1 MQITKDKT
9 GIGTVDEK
17 SFDTINDRTVM
28 EYRAPKKDVDPEKR
42 KTISEGAEYDE
53 YRVEFDQDGTM
64 ADGDV
69 ISENIKKEII
79 QEASEIPERKIKRAG
94 GGVAYMLGE

>member
-1 MQITKDKT
+1 MQIVKDKG
-9 GIGTVDEK
+9 GIGVADDKT
-17 SFDTINDRTVM
+17 FDTIEDRTVM
-28 EYRAPKKDVDPEKR
+28 DFR
-42 KTISEGAEYDE
+42 KGRGDETTKGTPADEYDE
-53 YRVEFDQDGTM
+53 FKVEFDIDGTP

>member
-1 MQITKDKT
+1 MQITKDKM

-17 SFDTINDRTVM
+17 SFDTINDRSIM
-28 EYRAPKKDVDPEKR
+28 EYRAPKKDVDPDSETFLK
-42 KTISEGAEYDE
+42 EGAEYDE
-53 YRVEFDQDGTM
+53 YKVEFDMDGTM
-64 ADGDV
+64 GDGDV

-79 QEASEIPERKIKRAG
+79 QEASDIPEKKIKRAG

>member
-1 MQITKDKT
+1 M
-9 GIGTVDEK
+9 
-17 SFDTINDRTVM
+17 
-28 EYRAPKKDVDPEKR
+28 
-42 KTISEGAEYDE
+42 
-53 YRVEFDQDGTM
+53 DGTP